1 MDTFAILH
9 IRAWLDAENDKQ
21 TPSYQQYC
29 SPKCWAS
36 KRAWHRELMVN
47 AREKVGLALGR
58 KKGRKVQL
66 EREQRNSQAQPRQ
79 VTLRVR

>member
-1 MDTFAILH
+1 
-9 IRAWLDAENDKQ
+9 
-21 TPSYQQYC
+21 
-29 SPKCWAS
+29 
-36 KRAWHRELMVN
+36 MVN